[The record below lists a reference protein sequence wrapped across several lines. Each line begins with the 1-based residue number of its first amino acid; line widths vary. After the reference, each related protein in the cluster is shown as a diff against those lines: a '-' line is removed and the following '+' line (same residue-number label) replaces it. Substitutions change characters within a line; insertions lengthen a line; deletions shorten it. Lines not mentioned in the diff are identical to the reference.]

1 MAFTASDGGTRTAL
15 AEINVTPLVDVVL
28 VLLIIFMIT
37 APVIQSGIDV
47 SVPKT
52 RNTQQLTEERLV
64 VTVDRAGK
72 IYIGDRV
79 ANINSIGR
87 ELRSHLLDPSR
98 QDIYVRADE
107 RVPWGSLAQ
116 VMDAI
121 KQSGLNRVS
130 LVTQPYSGANAAAS
144 GR

>member
-1 MAFTASDGGTRTAL
+1 MAFSTADGGTRTAL
-15 AEINVTPLVDVVL
+15 AEINVTPLVDVIL

-64 VTVDRAGK
+64 VTIDRAGNV
-72 IYIGDRV
+72 YVGDKV
-79 ANINSIGR
+79 TNINIMGR
-87 ELRSHLLDPSR
+87 ELRQRLLDPSR

-130 LVTQPYSGANAAAS
+130 LVTQPYSGANGAAS